1 MPSRVT
7 NGHPLPDGRG
17 FRRILRA
24 ANGGGPQTDAWGCGM
39 QLTPRVGAGLR
50 IVEEL
55 DAR

>member
-1 MPSRVT
+1 MPGRSRS
-7 NGHPLPDGRG
+7 RRASEG
-17 FRRILRA
+17 FCEPPTA
-24 ANGGGPQTDAWGCGM
+24 VGPQADAWGCGR